1 LSSFIKHGLYWSHR
15 APPACI
21 ESTVSTPNDEEV
33 EAEALDGA
41 DVVRGDGAGVPD
53 ELAVPGEAELQE
65 HVRDIGA
72 SPERGG
78 RTEKHL
84 KKHFVVGAVISNF
97 K

>member
-1 LSSFIKHGLYWSHR
+1 
-15 APPACI
+15 
-21 ESTVSTPNDEEV
+21 
-33 EAEALDGA
+33 
-41 DVVRGDGAGVPD
+41 VRGDGAGVPD